1 MRFKQRF
8 AIFAV
13 CTLGFGGNA
22 MANLTFSGTL
32 VEPPP
37 CTINSGATIAVDFG
51 DISVKNVD
59 GVKHRKG
66 LNYTIT
72 CTASTLPW
80 GLNLMVTGTATS
92 FDSSAV
98 QSSVPNLGIKVLR
111 NNLAFV
117 LNTKHSISLSSPP
130 VLEVVPVK
138 MPGSTLLEGD
148 FTATAVLLA
157 FYE

>member
-8 AIFAV
+8 ALLTV
-13 CTLGFGGNA
+13 SMLGFCTNA
-22 MANLTFSGTL
+22 MGNLTLSGTL

-37 CTINSGATIAVDFG
+37 CTINSGSTIAVDFG
-51 DISVKNVD
+51 DISVKSVD
-59 GVKHRKG
+59 GVQNRKG
-66 LNYTIT
+66 LNYIIT

-80 GLNLMVTGTATS
+80 GLNLMLTGTATS
-92 FDSSAV
+92 FDPSAV
-98 QSSVPNLGIKVLR
+98 QSSVPDLGIKVLR

-117 LNTKHSISLSSPP
+117 LNTKLSISLSSPP

-138 MPGSTLLEGD
+138 RSGSTLSEGN

>member
-8 AIFAV
+8 ALLTV
-13 CTLGFGGNA
+13 SMLGFCTNA
-22 MANLTFSGTL
+22 MGNLTFSGTL

-37 CTINSGATIAVDFG
+37 CTINSGSTIAVDFG
-51 DISVKNVD
+51 EISVNSVD

-98 QSSVPNLGIKVLR
+98 QSSVPDLGIKVLR
-111 NNLAFV
+111 NNLPFV

-138 MPGSTLLEGD
+138 MPGSTLSDGN

>member
-8 AIFAV
+8 ALLTV
-13 CTLGFGGNA
+13 SMLGFCTNA
-22 MANLTFSGTL
+22 MGNLTFSGTL

-37 CTINSGATIAVDFG
+37 CTINSGSTIAVDFG
-51 DISVKNVD
+51 EISVKNVD

>member
-8 AIFAV
+8 ALLTV
-13 CTLGFGGNA
+13 SMLGFCTNA
-22 MANLTFSGTL
+22 MGNLTFSGTL

-37 CTINSGATIAVDFG
+37 CTINSGSTIAVDFG
-51 DISVKNVD
+51 DISVKSVD
-59 GVKHRKG
+59 GVKNRKG

-72 CTASTLPW
+72 CTSSTLPW

-92 FDSSAV
+92 FDPSAV
-98 QSSVPNLGIKVLR
+98 QSSVAALGIKVLR

-138 MPGSTLLEGD
+138 MPGSTLSDGN